1 MPVPLPFPHN
11 PRNFTRVLLAPALSM
26 LVAGTALAAPV
37 RPAAVA
43 GTVPGSPTELLRPAP
58 PVVGSVSGRIV
69 DEAGQGLPGVTVL
82 IEGTSLGNSTNADG
96 QFSISNVPDGPHVLV
111 VSFVGYNTQRL
122 PFTTV
127 SGQNTELSATLTE
140 NTTLLNE
147 AVVVGYGTTRRQ
159 DLTGAVT
166 TVSAKDFVKG
176 QVTAP
181 EQLVQGKVAG
191 VQITTGGGAPGEV
204 STIRVRGGS
213 SLNASNDPLIVIDGV
228 PVDNQGINGAGNPLA
243 LVNPNDIETFTI
255 LKDASATAIYGSRA
269 ANGVILITTKKGL
282 EGEKTRVT
290 VSSLVT
296 RSENYGQ
303 VDVLSGEAYRTLLNN
318 AVIQGIIPANNKT
331 YLGSANTDWQAAIYQ
346 TAWTTDNNV
355 SVTGSVK
362 HLPYRVS
369 LGYLN
374 QDGTLKTG
382 NLKRNSASVGLSPR
396 LLDNHLRIDLN
407 FKGTWADY
415 RFADQGAIGA
425 AVRFNPTQP
434 IYVNDATGFNGYFEW
449 RDGAIPNPLTDRN
462 PVALLNDKRDRSTVL
477 RSIGNVQFDYS
488 LHFLPELHANLNL
501 GYDRSRSAGTVFI
514 GAESPVAYTTQG
526 LNNSYR
532 QEKDNDL
539 LEAYLNYTKQLGN
552 HRVEALAGYSY
563 QDFYTYAPFRFGY
576 KADGSR
582 INPLEPAQNP
592 FKTQYTLLSYYG
604 RANYNFKDK
613 YLVTATLRADASS
626 RFSPDNRWG
635 YFPAASVAWRI
646 NQEEFLKETTVI
658 SDLKLRL
665 SYGSTGQQDV
675 YNVAGNYPYLASY
688 GLSSPVISQIIGTD
702 TVRTLKPAAYDAN
715 LQWEKTQTYDA
726 GLDFGFLNNR
736 LTGTVDVYL
745 RQTDDLLAVIP
756 VPAGSN
762 LSNTLLTN
770 IGSLENRGV
779 ELALNYDVL
788 RGEKLNWTVNFNA
801 TMNRGRITRLTQVED
816 PTYLGTPTGNVG
828 NFQFVQVN
836 AVGYA
841 PNTFFLYQQKYDE
854 AGRPLQGPTASLST
868 DQYVDQ
874 DGNGTINERD
884 KVYGKNPAPKA
895 ILGFSSSVSYGKAS
909 LDFTVRS
916 NIGGYVYNNVAG
928 GQNNY
933 YGLNTTLNYA
943 ANVVPAIYT
952 TGFRNGQPF
961 SDINLEDGSF
971 VRLQNVTLGYD
982 FGSLLKAGTS
992 LRLTLAG
999 QNLLL
1004 LSRYSGLDPER
1015 ATGIDSNIYPLPRTV
1030 TAGINLGF

>member
-1 MPVPLPFPHN
+1 MLHMLPPVLTS
-11 PRNFTRVLLAPALSM
+11 RLLRKSLLTATLGGSVIGTGFAHPISLATVMYRGNSTTA
-26 LVAGTALAAPV
+26 LVAN
-37 RPAAVA
+37 
-43 GTVPGSPTELLRPAP
+43 
-58 PVVGSVSGRIV
+58 GSVSGRVV
-69 DEAGQGLPGVTVL
+69 DEAGAGIPGVTVL
-82 IEGTSLGNSTNADG
+82 VEGTTIGNATNADG
-96 QFSISNVPDGPHVLV
+96 SFSLQNLSPGPHTLII
-111 VSFVGYNTQRL
+111 SFVGYTTMRQS
-122 PFTTV
+122 FTITD
-127 SGQNTELSATLTE
+127 GQNTELNSLTISESATQLS
-140 NTTLLNE
+140 E

-159 DLTGAVT
+159 DLTGSIT
-166 TVSAKDFVKG
+166 TVTAKDFVKG

-181 EQLVQGKVAG
+181 EQLIQGKVAG

-243 LVNPNDIETFTI
+243 LVNPNDIETFTV

-282 EGEKTRVT
+282 EGDKTHVNI
-290 VSSLVT
+290 SSLVT
-296 RSENYGQ
+296 RSENYGK
-303 VDVLSGEAYRTLLNN
+303 VDVLSGDAYRTLLNN
-318 AVIQGIIPANNKT
+318 AVIQGIIPASNQAF
-331 YLGSANTDWQAAIYQ
+331 LGTANTDWQDEIYK

-355 SVTGSVK
+355 SVTGSLK

-369 LGYLN
+369 LGYLD

-382 NLKRNSASVGLSPR
+382 NLKRNSASVGLSPK
-396 LLDNHLRIDLN
+396 LFDEHLRIDIN

-425 AVRFNPTQP
+425 AARFNPTQP
-434 IYVNDATGFNGYFEW
+434 VYAADGGGFNGYFEW

-477 RSIGNVQFDYS
+477 RSIGNVQFDYKV
-488 LHFLPELHANLNL
+488 HFLPDLHANLNL
-501 GYDRSRSAGTVFI
+501 GYDRSRSNGTIFI
-514 GAESPVAYTTQG
+514 PATSSIAYSTQG
-526 LNNSYR
+526 QSNSYR
-532 QEKDNDL
+532 QEKDNEL
-539 LEAYLNYTKQLGN
+539 LEAYLNYTKQLGD
-552 HRVEALAGYSY
+552 HRIEALAGYSY
-563 QDFYTYAPFRFGY
+563 QDFFTYAPFRFDY

-582 INPLEPAQNP
+582 TNPLLPAQNP

-604 RANYNFKDK
+604 RVNYNFKDK
-613 YLVTATLRADASS
+613 YLFTATLRADGSS

-646 NQEEFLKETTVI
+646 NQEDFLKTSNVI
-658 SDLKLRL
+658 SDLKLRF

-688 GLSSPVISQIIGTD
+688 SISSPVISQIIGTD
-702 TVRTLKPAAYDAN
+702 TIRTLKPAAYDAN
-715 LQWEKTQTYDA
+715 LQWEKTQTYDL

-745 RQTDDLLAVIP
+745 RKTDDLLAVIP

-788 RGEKLNWTVNFNA
+788 RGAKFNWSVNFNA
-801 TMNRGRITRLTQVED
+801 TMNRGKITKLSQVED
-816 PTYLGTPTGNVG
+816 PNYLGTPTGNVG

-854 AGRPLQGPTASLST
+854 TGKPIQGPTSSLST

-895 ILGFSSSVSYGKAS
+895 ILGFSSNLSYGKAS
-909 LDFTVRS
+909 LAFTVRS
-916 NIGGYVYNNVAG
+916 NIGGYVYNNVAS

-933 YGLNTTLNYA
+933 YGLNTTLNYS
-943 ANVVPAIYT
+943 ANVVPAIYE

-982 FGSLLKAGTS
+982 FGSLLKAGTT

-1004 LSRYSGLDPER
+1004 LTKYSGLDPER
-1015 ATGIDSNIYPLPRTV
+1015 ATGIDSNFYPLPRTI
-1030 TAGINLGF
+1030 TAGLNLGF